1 MLKYRGFSILEVMI
15 AVAVMASLGLGIYR
29 LQLSALATSQQTLV
43 KQMMTQ
49 AASSMVNQMVSHL
62 NYTAATA
69 SNSVIAGYDT
79 TDSYNASRY
88 KETAYSDHTTNDPL
102 SASFKN
108 CQSND
113 CTDKEYAN
121 WVLYQWKQSLANMNL
136 PVSNVSAIVCTDS
149 AMGIPTTTSPN
160 CSTGS
165 LVVKIVW
172 TAHNLDAESALG
184 NNNYVMLKVPQR

>member
-15 AVAVMASLGLGIYR
+15 AVAIMASLGLGVYR

-62 NYTAATA
+62 NYTAATGN
-69 SNSVIAGYDT
+69 NSVVAGYD
-79 TDSYNASRY
+79 SASCNAASCY
-88 KETAYSDHTTNDPL
+88 KETNYNDDKTINGL
-102 SASFKN
+102 TN
-108 CQSND
+108 CQGSD
-113 CTDKEYAN
+113 CTNQQYAK
-121 WVLYQWKQSLANMNL
+121 WTLYQWKQSLANMNL
-136 PVSNVSAIVCTDS
+136 PVNNISAIVCADS
-149 AMGIPTTTSPN
+149 AMGIPTTSSPN
-160 CSTGS
+160 CSNGS

-172 TAHNLDAESALG
+172 IAHNMDAESILG

>member
-15 AVAVMASLGLGIYR
+15 AVVVIASLGAGIYR
-29 LQLSALATSQQTLV
+29 LQLSALASSQQTLV

-49 AASSMVNQMVSHL
+49 AASSMVNQMISHL
-62 NYTAATA
+62 NYTVATG

-88 KETAYSDHTTNDPL
+88 IEDNYGSDK
-102 SASFKN
+102 ASGTN

-113 CTDKEYAN
+113 CTDQQYAK
-121 WVLYQWKQSLANMNL
+121 WALYQWKQSLANMNL
-136 PVSNVSAIVCTDS
+136 PVSNIYAIVCADS
-149 AMGIPTTTSPN
+149 AMGVPTTTSPN
-160 CSTGS
+160 CSNGS

-172 TAHNLDAESALG
+172 TAHNMDAESGLG

>member
-15 AVAVMASLGLGIYR
+15 AVAIMASLGLGIYR

-88 KETAYSDHTTNDPL
+88 KETAYADHSNIPAT
-102 SASFKN
+102 N
-108 CQSND
+108 CQTGN
-113 CTDKEYAN
+113 CTDQQYAN
-121 WVLYQWKQSLANMNL
+121 WALYQWKQSLANMNL
-136 PVSNVSAIVCTDS
+136 PVSNVSAIVCADG

-160 CSTGS
+160 CSNGS

-172 TAHNLDAESALG
+172 TAHNLDAESTILG

>member
-15 AVAVMASLGLGIYR
+15 AVAIMASLGLGIYR

-88 KETAYSDHTTNDPL
+88 KETAYADHSNIHAT
-102 SASFKN
+102 N
-108 CQSND
+108 CQTGN
-113 CTDKEYAN
+113 CTDQQYAN
-121 WVLYQWKQSLANMNL
+121 WALYQWKQSLANMNL

-172 TAHNLDAESALG
+172 TAHNLDAESTILG